1 MANDP
6 STTAREFGFGTESR
20 PSLTDWLIRDLRIAS
35 STERPAPPAASRDEE
50 ESASIAAPPKEV
62 ETELESFEPQI
73 ADAELERY
81 EAKQRAEAIDDE
93 VGSPIATSAFLA
105 GAAVASVS
113 HEVLPPPL
121 EPVEREPATIEAT
134 APVESP
140 EPADTT
146 KPADAASKAT
156 MSPPE
161 DWLEEDEMG
170 SAGAFFTSNA
180 DFDESDESAP
190 VTDEGMGASLSPHVL
205 THEDEEEENEPAAAL
220 MVAGVGSGSSR
231 WKTIAAIAAAVLLAL
246 LFGQRLAKRRAQ
258 AAAPPPAVTIGAP
271 KAPVTETPREEIP
284 VETEESLAVE
294 GAKAGK
300 GTGLGGG
307 RTRGGADSPSSDPGS
322 PGGPSVARFPDLPRE
337 ILNQLEQV
345 FESDSI
351 QKNKSATESSERYT
365 R

>member
-35 STERPAPPAASRDEE
+35 STERPAAPAASRDGEE
-50 ESASIAAPPKEV
+50 RASVAAPPKEV

-81 EAKQRAEAIDDE
+81 EPTHRADATDDE

-105 GAAVASVS
+105 GAAVASAS
-113 HEVLPPPL
+113 REVLPPPL
-121 EPVEREPATIEAT
+121 EPEEREPAGSIEAA
-134 APVESP
+134 APAESP
-140 EPADTT
+140 EPADT
-146 KPADAASKAT
+146 ASRAA

-170 SAGAFFTSNA
+170 AAGAFFTTSSP
-180 DFDESDESAP
+180 DFDENDEGAP
-190 VTDEGMGASLSPHVL
+190 VTDEGLGVSLSPHVL
-205 THEDEEEENEPAAAL
+205 NHEEEEETEAAAPL

-258 AAAPPPAVTIGAP
+258 AAAPPPPVAIETP
-271 KAPVTETPREEIP
+271 KAQAAEPPREESSA
-284 VETEESLAVE
+284 EAEEILPGGE
-294 GAKAGK
+294 AKSGK
-300 GTGLGGG
+300 GTGLSGG
-307 RTRGGADSPSSDPGS
+307 RGHAGPDSPPSSDPAGS
-322 PGGPSVARFPDLPRE
+322 GGPSVARFPDLPRE

-351 QKNKSATESSERYT
+351 QKSKSTTESSERYT